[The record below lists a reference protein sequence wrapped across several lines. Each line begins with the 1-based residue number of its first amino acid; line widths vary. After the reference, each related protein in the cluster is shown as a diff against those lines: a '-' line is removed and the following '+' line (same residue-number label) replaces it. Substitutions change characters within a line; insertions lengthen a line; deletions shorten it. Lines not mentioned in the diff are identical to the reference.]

1 MNEKQLLHEMK
12 KKKDMAPYL
21 SEYTKRYASLYYSYA
36 SIQLAFSYY
45 TLYEVISEER
55 VDWAEDKIDTL
66 NVCLGL
72 EGEEAIEKLTALR
85 NDTMKVMD
93 DVTAYTDLLSVYEH
107 ILNRVEYRFK
117 DVTVPDLSV
126 ASTRMQQFI
135 FADKDAMVTNEKIK
149 AIVSELPLR
158 MTKQRFYDI
167 LTDSLG
173 IYKESDEAGVE
184 GFLYQIRTVA
194 GLREEFPQMKELSFV
209 SEVLSKCQEADFSA
223 MTQAEFEQLS
233 QTLKNTSDFLVT
245 MVNVYMQIQECVNH
259 YYTMQLCAPYVDEK
273 TRQETSY
280 QASHAM
286 VMEIHDHFG
295 EDASIVLDRCN
306 EYLEALEGK
315 QESLME
321 RVMGFEALFPDV
333 EAAFADDAAVKVLN
347 QCLKLV
353 SSSIFI
359 DLESDFNSPAAT
371 SAFIEEKT
379 KNLIEEF
386 QTFFKKHDQIVNRA
400 VMSMVLGAVPVF
412 FNNTDEIIAYIEYA
426 LEHCNDEKE
435 LCASLDLI
443 KGMME

>member
-286 VMEIHDHFG
+286 VMEIHNHFG

-315 QESLME
+315 Q
-321 RVMGFEALFPDV
+321 
-333 EAAFADDAAVKVLN
+333 
-347 QCLKLV
+347 
-353 SSSIFI
+353 
-359 DLESDFNSPAAT
+359 
-371 SAFIEEKT
+371 
-379 KNLIEEF
+379 
-386 QTFFKKHDQIVNRA
+386 
-400 VMSMVLGAVPVF
+400 
-412 FNNTDEIIAYIEYA
+412 
-426 LEHCNDEKE
+426 
-435 LCASLDLI
+435 
-443 KGMME
+443 